1 MQLSLVDAKLSAR
14 RLSALIEKHDRISI
28 AVAWGGVTPIA
39 ETLLANTS
47 KFEFV
52 LLGVEFSATD
62 PDLINRL
69 VDVQNA
75 FVAKHRPG
83 CFHPTIFYFQS
94 GAKAEA
100 IVGSANFT
108 KGGLD
113 SNWEAGDHVKGEIGR
128 ASCRDRVS
136 QNV

>member
-52 LLGVEFSATD
+52 LLGVDFSATG
-62 PDLINRL
+62 PDLITRL
-69 VDVQNA
+69 VEVPNA
-75 FVAKHRPG
+75 FVAKNRPG
-83 CFHPTIFYFQS
+83 CFHPKIFSFQS
-94 GAKAEA
+94 GAKAEPH
-100 IVGSANFT
+100 SRCTNFP
-108 KGGLD
+108 KGGT
-113 SNWEAGDHVKGEIGR
+113 HYH
-128 ASCRDRVS
+128 
-136 QNV
+136 